1 MEENARAVTAVRLG
15 AGCATVTEVDERL
28 NPLLDHRMGGT
39 TGDPGD
45 ECHAAGIVFDGSIE
59 QTSIRGL
66 RAYVLA
72 DTCVA

>member
-1 MEENARAVTAVRLG
+1 
-15 AGCATVTEVDERL
+15 
-28 NPLLDHRMGGT
+28 MGGT